1 MNLRTRHLSII
12 QRLALGFAVILL
24 LLLLSV
30 ALSLYAGQRLA
41 DQVGLLASHTAPTL
55 VQSRAVTRDLFTLDR
70 HLGNAL
76 LQTGEEELG
85 AAREQMQQW
94 QARFDQGLA
103 TLARQ
108 IAGEPQQSARV
119 ESLREQQAAYWQL
132 AQQLVDDYAHNR
144 LEQSKLAADTR
155 LGDTAR
161 QLASALDVLLAPLG
175 SHPAV
180 LLKSRLLANLEQQVS
195 ATQEILKQQDP
206 APVAA
211 RLAANAR
218 ASEQAA
224 ALRQELAR
232 QLAGQEDAFGVPL
245 SLERGTGARFDTLA
259 TLLAGPESLPARH
272 LALVEQSIM
281 LRNQSVQ
288 ASRLIDSLLGDL
300 SELDAAIDAQLRHST
315 AGSGAILLWLRL
327 GLCAGLLLSLGLGA
341 LVLWHLVR
349 AIRQPLHHILTTLKA
364 LSQGDM
370 RQRVPLLRHDEFG
383 QLATGINALADE
395 MSGMLGQIVQAADA
409 LGRMA
414 GQNQHA
420 QHHAQLAI
428 GEQRNETTGV
438 CSAMEEMDYSV
449 REVAGSIGQTE
460 QTLGNI
466 AAAAHAASLRGAAT
480 GQRLQQLADELAESR
495 RSVEQVQTL
504 SVSIGD
510 ILALIERITEQTNL
524 LALNAAIEAARAG
537 EQGRGFAVV
546 ADEVRQLAHHTAD
559 STTRIQ
565 GIIDD
570 LQQST
575 RGAVATMLRC
585 HDAMAQSRT
594 DSDAGCATLA
604 ELSQALQQVAEQSSR
619 IASAT
624 LQQQQTSA
632 EIARNITN
640 IARIANDNQGALA
653 KVAQTS
659 DQLQQLSQQ
668 QLSLTRR
675 FTLQSA

>member
-94 QARFDQGLA
+94 QARFDQDLA

-155 LGDTAR
+155 LGSTAR
-161 QLASALDVLLAPLG
+161 QFASALDVLLAPLG
-175 SHPAV
+175 SHPAA
-180 LLKSRLLANLEQQVS
+180 LLKNRLLANLEQQVS
-195 ATQEILKQQDP
+195 TTQETLKQQDP
-206 APVAA
+206 APIAA
-211 RLAANAR
+211 RLAINERANKQMT
-218 ASEQAA
+218 E
-224 ALRQELAR
+224 LRKELER
-232 QLAGQEDAFGVPL
+232 QLAGQEDAFGATL
-245 SLERGTGARFDTLA
+245 SLERSTGVRLDALA
-259 TLLAGPESLPARH
+259 TLLSGPESLLARH

-370 RQRVPLLRHDEFG
+370 RQRVPLLRNDEFG

-414 GQNQHA
+414 GQNQQA

-480 GQRLQQLADELAESR
+480 GKRLQQLADELAQSR

-510 ILALIERITEQTNL
+510 ILALIGRITEQTNL

-640 IARIANDNQGALA
+640 IARIADDNQGALA

>member
-1 MNLRTRHLSII
+1 MKLRTRHLSII

-30 ALSLYAGQRLA
+30 ALSLYAGQQLA
-41 DQVGLLASHTAPTL
+41 DQVGTLASHTAPTL

-76 LQTGEEELG
+76 LQTRDEDLD
-85 AAREQMQQW
+85 AARQQMQQW
-94 QARFDQGLA
+94 QARFEQDLNI
-103 TLARQ
+103 LARQ
-108 IAGEPQQSARV
+108 IAGEPKQSKRV
-119 ESLREQQAAYWQL
+119 DSLREQQAAYWQL

-155 LGDTAR
+155 LGSTAR
-161 QLASALDVLLAPLG
+161 QFASALDVLLAPLG
-175 SHPAV
+175 SHPAA
-180 LLKSRLLANLEQQVS
+180 LLKNRLLANLEQQVS
-195 ATQEILKQQDP
+195 TTQETLKQQDP
-206 APVAA
+206 APIAA
-211 RLAANAR
+211 RLAINERANKQMT
-218 ASEQAA
+218 E
-224 ALRQELAR
+224 LRKELER
-232 QLAGQEDAFGVPL
+232 QLAGQEDAFGATL
-245 SLERGTGARFDTLA
+245 SLERSTGARLDALA
-259 TLLAGPESLPARH
+259 TLLSGPESLLARH
-272 LALVEQSIM
+272 LPLVEQSIM
-281 LRNQSVQ
+281 LRNQSAQ
-288 ASRLIDSLLGDL
+288 ASRFIDSLLGEL
-300 SELDAAIDAQLRHST
+300 SELDGAIDEQLHQST

-383 QLATGINALADE
+383 QLAIGINALADE
-395 MSGMLGQIVQAADA
+395 MSGMLGQIVHAADA

-414 GQNQHA
+414 GQNQQA

-480 GQRLQQLADELAESR
+480 GKRLQQLADELAQSR

-510 ILALIERITEQTNL
+510 ILALIGRITEQTNL

-640 IARIANDNQGALA
+640 IARIADDNQGALA

>member
-1 MNLRTRHLSII
+1 MKLRTRHLSII

-41 DQVGLLASHTAPTL
+41 DQVGTLASHTAPTL

-76 LQTGEEELG
+76 LQTRDEDLD
-85 AAREQMQQW
+85 AARQQMQQW
-94 QARFDQGLA
+94 QARFEQDLNI
-103 TLARQ
+103 LARQ
-108 IAGEPQQSARV
+108 IAGEPKQSKRV
-119 ESLREQQAAYWQL
+119 DSLREQQAAYWQL

-155 LGDTAR
+155 LGSTAR
-161 QLASALDVLLAPLG
+161 QFASALDVLLAPLG
-175 SHPAV
+175 SHPAA
-180 LLKSRLLANLEQQVS
+180 LLKNRLLANLEQQVS
-195 ATQEILKQQDP
+195 TTQEILKQQDP
-206 APVAA
+206 APIAA
-211 RLAANAR
+211 RLAINERANKQMT
-218 ASEQAA
+218 E
-224 ALRQELAR
+224 LRKELER
-232 QLAGQEDAFGVPL
+232 QLAGQEDAFGATL
-245 SLERGTGARFDTLA
+245 SLERSTGVRLDALA
-259 TLLAGPESLPARH
+259 TLLSGPESLLARH
-272 LALVEQSIM
+272 LPLVEQSIM
-281 LRNQSVQ
+281 LRNQSAQ
-288 ASRLIDSLLGDL
+288 ASRFIDSLLGEL
-300 SELDAAIDAQLRHST
+300 SELDGAIDEQLHQST

-383 QLATGINALADE
+383 QLAIGINALADE
-395 MSGMLGQIVQAADA
+395 MSGMLGQIVHAADA

-414 GQNQHA
+414 GQNQQA

-480 GQRLQQLADELAESR
+480 GKRLQQLADELAQSR

-510 ILALIERITEQTNL
+510 ILALIGRITEQTNL

-640 IARIANDNQGALA
+640 IARIADDNQGALA

>member
-1 MNLRTRHLSII
+1 M
-12 QRLALGFAVILL
+12 
-24 LLLLSV
+24 
-30 ALSLYAGQRLA
+30 AGPFRP
-41 DQVGLLASHTAPTL
+41 GSG
-55 VQSRAVTRDLFTLDR
+55 
-70 HLGNAL
+70 HLGS
-76 LQTGEEELG
+76 T
-85 AAREQMQQW
+85 
-94 QARFDQGLA
+94 DS
-103 TLARQ
+103 
-108 IAGEPQQSARV
+108 GEPQQSARV

-537 EQGRGFAVV
+537 EQGRGFSRGGRRGASVGAPHSRLHHPHPGGSSTICSKAPAVRSPPCCAATTPWPRV
-546 ADEVRQLAHHTAD
+546 APTATRVAPPQP
-559 STTRIQ
+559 SYPRRCRRWPSRAAVSPARPCSNSRPAPRSPATLPTSPGLPTTTRVPWP
-565 GIIDD
+565 
-570 LQQST
+570 
-575 RGAVATMLRC
+575 RWHRPATSC
-585 HDAMAQSRT
+585 
-594 DSDAGCATLA
+594 
-604 ELSQALQQVAEQSSR
+604 SSYR
-619 IASAT
+619 S
-624 LQQQQTSA
+624 SNC
-632 EIARNITN
+632 R
-640 IARIANDNQGALA
+640 
-653 KVAQTS
+653 
-659 DQLQQLSQQ
+659 
-668 QLSLTRR
+668 
-675 FTLQSA
+675 

>member
-1 MNLRTRHLSII
+1 MKLRTRHLSII

-41 DQVGLLASHTAPTL
+41 DQVGTLASHTAPTL

-76 LQTGEEELG
+76 LQTRDEDLD
-85 AAREQMQQW
+85 AARQQMQQW
-94 QARFDQGLA
+94 QARFEQDLNI
-103 TLARQ
+103 LARQ
-108 IAGEPQQSARV
+108 IAGEPKQSKRV
-119 ESLREQQAAYWQL
+119 DSLREQQAAYWQL

-155 LGDTAR
+155 LGSTAR
-161 QLASALDVLLAPLG
+161 QFASALDVLLAPLG
-175 SHPAV
+175 SHPAA
-180 LLKSRLLANLEQQVS
+180 LLKNRLLANLEQQVS
-195 ATQEILKQQDP
+195 TTQETLKQQDP
-206 APVAA
+206 APIAA
-211 RLAANAR
+211 RLAINERANKQMT
-218 ASEQAA
+218 E
-224 ALRQELAR
+224 LRKELER
-232 QLAGQEDAFGVPL
+232 QLAGQEDAFGATL
-245 SLERGTGARFDTLA
+245 SLERSTGVRLDALA
-259 TLLAGPESLPARH
+259 TLLSGPESLLARH
-272 LALVEQSIM
+272 LSLVEQSIM
-281 LRNQSVQ
+281 LRNQSAQ
-288 ASRLIDSLLGDL
+288 ASRFIDSLLGEL
-300 SELDAAIDAQLRHST
+300 SELDGAIDEQLHQST

-383 QLATGINALADE
+383 QLAIGINALADE
-395 MSGMLGQIVQAADA
+395 MSGMLGQIVHAADA

-414 GQNQHA
+414 GQNQQA

-480 GQRLQQLADELAESR
+480 GKRLQQLADELAQSR

-510 ILALIERITEQTNL
+510 ILALIGRITEQTNL

-640 IARIANDNQGALA
+640 IARIADDNQGALA

-668 QLSLTRR
+668 QQSLTRR

>member
-24 LLLLSV
+24 LVLLSV

-41 DQVGLLASHTAPTL
+41 DQVGTLASHTAPTL

-76 LQTGEEELG
+76 LQTGDEELG
-85 AAREQMQQW
+85 AARNQMQQW
-94 QARFDQGLA
+94 QEHFEQDLNV
-103 TLARQ
+103 LARQ
-108 IAGEPQQSARV
+108 IAGEPKQNQRV

-144 LEQSKLAADTR
+144 REQNKLAADAR
-155 LGDTAR
+155 LGSTSR

-175 SHPAV
+175 SHPAA
-180 LLKSRLLANLEQQVS
+180 LIKNRLLANLEQQVS

-206 APVAA
+206 APVAV
-211 RLAANAR
+211 RLATNER
-218 ASEQAA
+218 ASKQVTE
-224 ALRQELAR
+224 LRQELER

-245 SLERGTGARFDTLA
+245 SLERSTGSRLDALLR
-259 TLLAGPESLPARH
+259 LLAGPESLPARH
-272 LALVEQSIM
+272 LVLVEQNIM

-288 ASRLIDSLLGDL
+288 ASRFIDSLLGEL
-300 SELDAAIDAQLRHST
+300 NELDGTIDEQLHQST
-315 AGSGAILLWLRL
+315 ADSSTILLWLRL
-327 GLCAGLLLSLGLGA
+327 GLCAGLLLSLILGA
-341 LVLWHLVR
+341 LVLWHLVG
-349 AIRQPLHHILTTLKA
+349 AIRKPLHHILVTLRA
-364 LSQGDM
+364 LSQGDL
-370 RQRVPLLRHDEFG
+370 RQRVPQLRQDEFG
-383 QLATGINALADE
+383 QLASGINALADE
-395 MSGMLGQIVQAADA
+395 MSVMLGQIVQAADS

-420 QHHAQLAI
+420 QQHAQLAI

-449 REVAGSIGQTE
+449 REVANSIGQTE
-460 QTLGNI
+460 QTLGHI

-480 GQRLQQLADELAESR
+480 GERLQQLADELSESR
-495 RSVEQVQTL
+495 RSVEQVQALT
-504 SVSIGD
+504 VNIGE
-510 ILALIERITEQTNL
+510 ILGLIERITEQTNL

-546 ADEVRQLAHHTAD
+546 ADEVRQLAYHTAD

-565 GIIDD
+565 EIIND

-585 HDAMAQSRT
+585 HNAMAQSRA

-624 LQQQQTSA
+624 QQQQQTSA

-640 IARIANDNQGALA
+640 IARIADDNQGALA

-668 QLSLTRR
+668 QLSLTGR

>member
-1 MNLRTRHLSII
+1 MKLRTRHLSII

-41 DQVGLLASHTAPTL
+41 DQVGTLASNTAPTL

-76 LQTGEEELG
+76 LQTRDEDLD
-85 AAREQMQQW
+85 AARQQMQQW
-94 QARFDQGLA
+94 QARFEQDLNI
-103 TLARQ
+103 LARQ
-108 IAGEPQQSARV
+108 IAGEPKQSKRV
-119 ESLREQQAAYWQL
+119 DSLREQQAAYWQL

-155 LGDTAR
+155 LGSTAR
-161 QLASALDVLLAPLG
+161 QFASALDVLLAPLG
-175 SHPAV
+175 SHPAA
-180 LLKSRLLANLEQQVS
+180 LLKNRLLANLEQQVS
-195 ATQEILKQQDP
+195 TTQEILKQQDP
-206 APVAA
+206 APIAA
-211 RLAANAR
+211 RLAINERANKQMT
-218 ASEQAA
+218 E
-224 ALRQELAR
+224 LRKELER
-232 QLAGQEDAFGVPL
+232 QLAGQEDAFGATL
-245 SLERGTGARFDTLA
+245 SLERSTGVRLDALA
-259 TLLAGPESLPARH
+259 TLLSGPESLLARH
-272 LALVEQSIM
+272 LSLVEQSIM
-281 LRNQSVQ
+281 LRNQSAQ
-288 ASRLIDSLLGDL
+288 ASRFIDSLLGEL
-300 SELDAAIDAQLRHST
+300 SELDGTIDEQLHQST

-341 LVLWHLVR
+341 LVLWHLVH

-383 QLATGINALADE
+383 QLAIGINALADE
-395 MSGMLGQIVQAADA
+395 MSGMLGQIVHAADA

-414 GQNQHA
+414 GQNQQA

-449 REVAGSIGQTE
+449 REVACSIGQTE

-480 GQRLQQLADELAESR
+480 GKRLQQLADELAQSR

-510 ILALIERITEQTNL
+510 ILALIGRITEQTNL

-640 IARIANDNQGALA
+640 IARIADDNQGALA

-668 QLSLTRR
+668 QQSLTRR

>member
-1 MNLRTRHLSII
+1 MKLRTRHLSII
-12 QRLALGFAVILL
+12 QRLTLGFAVILL

-41 DQVGLLASHTAPTL
+41 DQVGTLASHTAPTL

-76 LQTGEEELG
+76 LQTRDEDLD
-85 AAREQMQQW
+85 AARQQMQQW
-94 QARFDQGLA
+94 QARFEQDLNI
-103 TLARQ
+103 LARQ
-108 IAGEPQQSARV
+108 IAGEPKQSKRV
-119 ESLREQQAAYWQL
+119 DSLREQQAAYWQL

-155 LGDTAR
+155 LGSTAR
-161 QLASALDVLLAPLG
+161 QFASALDVLLAPLG
-175 SHPAV
+175 SHPAA
-180 LLKSRLLANLEQQVS
+180 LLKNRLLANLEQQVS
-195 ATQEILKQQDP
+195 TTQETLKQQDP
-206 APVAA
+206 APIAA
-211 RLAANAR
+211 RLAINERANKQMT
-218 ASEQAA
+218 E
-224 ALRQELAR
+224 LRKELER
-232 QLAGQEDAFGVPL
+232 QLAGQEDAFGATL
-245 SLERGTGARFDTLA
+245 SLERSTGVRLDALA
-259 TLLAGPESLPARH
+259 TLLSGPESLLARH
-272 LALVEQSIM
+272 LSLVEQSIM
-281 LRNQSVQ
+281 LRNQSAQ
-288 ASRLIDSLLGDL
+288 ASRFIDSLLGDL
-300 SELDAAIDAQLRHST
+300 SELDGAIDEQLHQST

-383 QLATGINALADE
+383 QLAIGINALADE
-395 MSGMLGQIVQAADA
+395 MSGMLGQIVHAADA
-409 LGRMA
+409 IGRMA
-414 GQNQHA
+414 GQNQQA

-480 GQRLQQLADELAESR
+480 GKRLQQLADELAQSR

-510 ILALIERITEQTNL
+510 ILALIGRITEQTNL

-640 IARIANDNQGALA
+640 IARIADDNQGALA

>member
-1 MNLRTRHLSII
+1 MKLRTRHLSII

-41 DQVGLLASHTAPTL
+41 DQVGTLASHTAPTL

-76 LQTGEEELG
+76 LQTRDEDLD
-85 AAREQMQQW
+85 AARQQMQQW
-94 QARFDQGLA
+94 QARFEQDLNI
-103 TLARQ
+103 LARQ
-108 IAGEPQQSARV
+108 IAGEPKQSKRV
-119 ESLREQQAAYWQL
+119 DSLREQQAAYWQL

-155 LGDTAR
+155 LGSTAR
-161 QLASALDVLLAPLG
+161 QFASALDVLLAPLG
-175 SHPAV
+175 SHPAA
-180 LLKSRLLANLEQQVS
+180 LLKNRLLANLEQQVS
-195 ATQEILKQQDP
+195 TTQETLKQQDP
-206 APVAA
+206 APIAA
-211 RLAANAR
+211 RLAINERANKQMT
-218 ASEQAA
+218 E
-224 ALRQELAR
+224 LRKELER
-232 QLAGQEDAFGVPL
+232 QLAGQEDAFGATL
-245 SLERGTGARFDTLA
+245 SLERSTGVRLDALA
-259 TLLAGPESLPARH
+259 TLLSGPESLLARH
-272 LALVEQSIM
+272 LSLVEQSIM
-281 LRNQSVQ
+281 LRNQSAQ
-288 ASRLIDSLLGDL
+288 ASRFIDSLLGEL
-300 SELDAAIDAQLRHST
+300 SELDGAIDEQLHQST

-383 QLATGINALADE
+383 QLAIGINALADE
-395 MSGMLGQIVQAADA
+395 MSGMLGQIVHAADA

-414 GQNQHA
+414 GQNQQA

-449 REVAGSIGQTE
+449 REVACSIGQTE

-480 GQRLQQLADELAESR
+480 GKRLQQLADELAQSR

-510 ILALIERITEQTNL
+510 ILALIGRITEQTNL

-640 IARIANDNQGALA
+640 IARIADDNQGALA

-668 QLSLTRR
+668 QQSLTRR

>member
-1 MNLRTRHLSII
+1 MKLRTRHLSII
-12 QRLALGFAVILL
+12 QRLTLGFAVILL

-41 DQVGLLASHTAPTL
+41 DQVGTLASHTAPTL

-76 LQTGEEELG
+76 LQTRDEDLD
-85 AAREQMQQW
+85 AARQQMQQW
-94 QARFDQGLA
+94 QARFEQDLNI
-103 TLARQ
+103 LARQ
-108 IAGEPQQSARV
+108 IAGEPKQSKRV
-119 ESLREQQAAYWQL
+119 DSLREQQAAYWQL

-155 LGDTAR
+155 LGSTAR
-161 QLASALDVLLAPLG
+161 QFASALDVLLAPLG
-175 SHPAV
+175 SHPAA
-180 LLKSRLLANLEQQVS
+180 LLKNRLLANLEQQVS
-195 ATQEILKQQDP
+195 TTQETLKQQDP
-206 APVAA
+206 APIAA
-211 RLAANAR
+211 RLAINERANKQMT
-218 ASEQAA
+218 E
-224 ALRQELAR
+224 LRKELER
-232 QLAGQEDAFGVPL
+232 QLAGQEDAFGATL
-245 SLERGTGARFDTLA
+245 SLERSTGVRLDALA
-259 TLLAGPESLPARH
+259 TLLSGPESLLARH
-272 LALVEQSIM
+272 LSLVEQSIM
-281 LRNQSVQ
+281 LRNQSAQ
-288 ASRLIDSLLGDL
+288 ASRFIDSLLGEL
-300 SELDAAIDAQLRHST
+300 SELDGAIDEQLHQST

-383 QLATGINALADE
+383 QLAIGINALADE
-395 MSGMLGQIVQAADA
+395 MSGMLGQIVHAADA

-414 GQNQHA
+414 GQNQQA

-480 GQRLQQLADELAESR
+480 GKRLQQLADELAQSR

-510 ILALIERITEQTNL
+510 ILALIGRITEQTNL

-640 IARIANDNQGALA
+640 IARIADDNQGALA

-668 QLSLTRR
+668 QQSLTRR

>member
-1 MNLRTRHLSII
+1 MKLRTRHLSII
-12 QRLALGFAVILL
+12 QRLTLGFAVILL

-41 DQVGLLASHTAPTL
+41 DQVGTLASHTAPTL

-76 LQTGEEELG
+76 LQTRDEDLD
-85 AAREQMQQW
+85 AARQQMQQW
-94 QARFDQGLA
+94 QARFEQDLNI
-103 TLARQ
+103 LARQ
-108 IAGEPQQSARV
+108 IAGEPKQSKRV
-119 ESLREQQAAYWQL
+119 DSLREQQAAYWQL

-155 LGDTAR
+155 LGSTAR
-161 QLASALDVLLAPLG
+161 QFASALDVLLAPLG
-175 SHPAV
+175 SHPAA
-180 LLKSRLLANLEQQVS
+180 LLKNRLLANLEQQVS
-195 ATQEILKQQDP
+195 TTQETLKQQDP
-206 APVAA
+206 APIAA
-211 RLAANAR
+211 RLAINERANKQMT
-218 ASEQAA
+218 E
-224 ALRQELAR
+224 LRKELER
-232 QLAGQEDAFGVPL
+232 QLAGQEDAFGATL
-245 SLERGTGARFDTLA
+245 SLERSTGVRLDALA
-259 TLLAGPESLPARH
+259 TLLSGPESLLARH
-272 LALVEQSIM
+272 LSLVEQSIM
-281 LRNQSVQ
+281 LRNQSAQ
-288 ASRLIDSLLGDL
+288 SSRFIDSLLGEL
-300 SELDAAIDAQLRHST
+300 SELDGAIDEQLHQST

-383 QLATGINALADE
+383 QLAIGINALADE
-395 MSGMLGQIVQAADA
+395 MSGMLGQIVHAADA

-414 GQNQHA
+414 GQNQQA

-480 GQRLQQLADELAESR
+480 GKRLQQLADELAQSR

-510 ILALIERITEQTNL
+510 ILALIGRITEQTNL

-640 IARIANDNQGALA
+640 IARIADDNQGALA

>member
-1 MNLRTRHLSII
+1 MKLRTRHLSII

-41 DQVGLLASHTAPTL
+41 DQVGTLASHTAPTL

-76 LQTGEEELG
+76 LQTRDEDLD
-85 AAREQMQQW
+85 AARQQMQQW
-94 QARFDQGLA
+94 QARFEQDLNI
-103 TLARQ
+103 LARQ
-108 IAGEPQQSARV
+108 IAGEPKQSKRV
-119 ESLREQQAAYWQL
+119 DSLREQQAAYWQL

-155 LGDTAR
+155 LGSTSR
-161 QLASALDVLLAPLG
+161 QFASALDVLLAPLG
-175 SHPAV
+175 SHPAA
-180 LLKSRLLANLEQQVS
+180 LLKNRLLANLEQQVS
-195 ATQEILKQQDP
+195 TTQEILKQQDP
-206 APVAA
+206 APIAA
-211 RLAANAR
+211 RLAINERANKQMT
-218 ASEQAA
+218 E
-224 ALRQELAR
+224 LRKELER
-232 QLAGQEDAFGVPL
+232 QLAGQEDAFGATL
-245 SLERGTGARFDTLA
+245 SLERSTGARLDALA
-259 TLLAGPESLPARH
+259 TLLSGPESLLARH
-272 LALVEQSIM
+272 LSLVEQSIM
-281 LRNQSVQ
+281 LRNQSAQ
-288 ASRLIDSLLGDL
+288 ASRFIDSLLGEL
-300 SELDAAIDAQLRHST
+300 SELDGTIDEQLHQST

-383 QLATGINALADE
+383 QLAIGINALADE
-395 MSGMLGQIVQAADA
+395 MSGMLGQIVHAADA

-414 GQNQHA
+414 GQNQQA

-480 GQRLQQLADELAESR
+480 GKRLQQLADELAQSR

-510 ILALIERITEQTNL
+510 ILALIGRITEQTNL

-640 IARIANDNQGALA
+640 IARIADDNQGALA

-668 QLSLTRR
+668 QQSLTRR

>member
-85 AAREQMQQW
+85 ATREQMQQW
-94 QARFDQGLA
+94 QARFDQDLA

-155 LGDTAR
+155 LGETAR

-175 SHPAV
+175 SPPAV

-370 RQRVPLLRHDEFG
+370 RQRVPLLRNDEFG

-604 ELSQALQQVAEQSSR
+604 ELSQALQKVAEQSSR

-640 IARIANDNQGALA
+640 IARIADDNQGALA

>member
-1 MNLRTRHLSII
+1 MKLRTRHLSII
-12 QRLALGFAVILL
+12 QRLTLGFAVILL

-41 DQVGLLASHTAPTL
+41 DQVGTLASHTAPTL

-76 LQTGEEELG
+76 LQTRDEDLD
-85 AAREQMQQW
+85 AARQQMQQW
-94 QARFDQGLA
+94 QARFEQDLNI
-103 TLARQ
+103 LARQ
-108 IAGEPQQSARV
+108 IAGEPKQSKRV
-119 ESLREQQAAYWQL
+119 DSLREQQAAYWQL

-155 LGDTAR
+155 LGSTAR
-161 QLASALDVLLAPLG
+161 QFASALDVLLAPLG
-175 SHPAV
+175 SHPGA
-180 LLKSRLLANLEQQVS
+180 LLKNRLLANLEQQVS
-195 ATQEILKQQDP
+195 TTQETLKQQDP
-206 APVAA
+206 APIAA
-211 RLAANAR
+211 RLAINERANKQMT
-218 ASEQAA
+218 E
-224 ALRQELAR
+224 LRKELER
-232 QLAGQEDAFGVPL
+232 QLAGQEDAFGATL
-245 SLERGTGARFDTLA
+245 SLERSTGVRLDALA
-259 TLLAGPESLPARH
+259 TLLSGPESLLARH
-272 LALVEQSIM
+272 LSLVEQSIM
-281 LRNQSVQ
+281 LRNQSAQ
-288 ASRLIDSLLGDL
+288 ASRFIDSLLGEL
-300 SELDAAIDAQLRHST
+300 SELDGAIDEQLHQST

-383 QLATGINALADE
+383 QLAIGINALADE
-395 MSGMLGQIVQAADA
+395 MSGMLGQIVHAADA

-414 GQNQHA
+414 GQNQQA

-480 GQRLQQLADELAESR
+480 GKRLQQLADELAQSR

-510 ILALIERITEQTNL
+510 ILALIGRITEQTNL

-640 IARIANDNQGALA
+640 IARIADDNQGALA

>member
-1 MNLRTRHLSII
+1 MRARHLSII

-94 QARFDQGLA
+94 QARFDQDLA

-155 LGDTAR
+155 LGETAR

-175 SHPAV
+175 SHLAV

-370 RQRVPLLRHDEFG
+370 RQRVPLLRNDEFG

-510 ILALIERITEQTNL
+510 ILALIELITEQTNL

-570 LQQST
+570 LQQ
-575 RGAVATMLRC
+575 
-585 HDAMAQSRT
+585 
-594 DSDAGCATLA
+594 
-604 ELSQALQQVAEQSSR
+604 VAEQSSR

-640 IARIANDNQGALA
+640 IARIADDNQGALA

>member
-1 MNLRTRHLSII
+1 MKLRTRHLSII
-12 QRLALGFAVILL
+12 QRLTLGFAVILL

-41 DQVGLLASHTAPTL
+41 DQVGTLASHTAPTL

-76 LQTGEEELG
+76 LQTRDEDLD
-85 AAREQMQQW
+85 AARQQMQQW
-94 QARFDQGLA
+94 QARFEQDLNI
-103 TLARQ
+103 LARQ
-108 IAGEPQQSARV
+108 IAGEPKQSKRV
-119 ESLREQQAAYWQL
+119 DSLREQQAAYWQL

-155 LGDTAR
+155 LGSTAR
-161 QLASALDVLLAPLG
+161 QFASALDVLLAPLG
-175 SHPAV
+175 SHPAA
-180 LLKSRLLANLEQQVS
+180 LLKNRLLANLEQQVS
-195 ATQEILKQQDP
+195 TTQETLKQQDP
-206 APVAA
+206 APIAA
-211 RLAANAR
+211 RLAINERANKQMT
-218 ASEQAA
+218 E
-224 ALRQELAR
+224 LRKELER
-232 QLAGQEDAFGVPL
+232 QLAGQEDAFGATL
-245 SLERGTGARFDTLA
+245 SLERSTGVRLDALA
-259 TLLAGPESLPARH
+259 TLLSGPESLLARH
-272 LALVEQSIM
+272 LSLVEQSIM
-281 LRNQSVQ
+281 LRNQSAQ
-288 ASRLIDSLLGDL
+288 ASRFIDSLLGEL
-300 SELDAAIDAQLRHST
+300 SELDGAIDEQLHQST

-383 QLATGINALADE
+383 QLAIGINALADE
-395 MSGMLGQIVQAADA
+395 MSGMLGQIVHAADA

-414 GQNQHA
+414 GQNQQA

-480 GQRLQQLADELAESR
+480 GKRLQQLADELAQSR

-510 ILALIERITEQTNL
+510 ILALIGRITEQTNL

-640 IARIANDNQGALA
+640 IARIADDNQGALA

>member
-1 MNLRTRHLSII
+1 MKLRTRHLSII
-12 QRLALGFAVILL
+12 QRLTLGFAVILL

-41 DQVGLLASHTAPTL
+41 DQVGTLASHTAPTL

-76 LQTGEEELG
+76 LQTRDEDLD
-85 AAREQMQQW
+85 AARQQMQQW
-94 QARFDQGLA
+94 QARFEQDLNI
-103 TLARQ
+103 LARQ
-108 IAGEPQQSARV
+108 IAGEPKQSKRV
-119 ESLREQQAAYWQL
+119 DSLREQQAAYWQL

-155 LGDTAR
+155 LGSTAR
-161 QLASALDVLLAPLG
+161 QFASALDVLLAPLG
-175 SHPAV
+175 SHPAA
-180 LLKSRLLANLEQQVS
+180 LLKNRLLANLEQQVS
-195 ATQEILKQQDP
+195 TTQETLKQQDP
-206 APVAA
+206 APIAA
-211 RLAANAR
+211 RLAINERANKQMT
-218 ASEQAA
+218 E
-224 ALRQELAR
+224 LRKELER
-232 QLAGQEDAFGVPL
+232 QLAGQEDAFGATL
-245 SLERGTGARFDTLA
+245 SLERSTGVRLDALA
-259 TLLAGPESLPARH
+259 TLLSGPESLLARH
-272 LALVEQSIM
+272 LSLVEQSIM
-281 LRNQSVQ
+281 LRNQSAQ
-288 ASRLIDSLLGDL
+288 ASRFIDSLLGEL
-300 SELDAAIDAQLRHST
+300 SELDGAIDEQLHQST

-383 QLATGINALADE
+383 QLAIGINALADE
-395 MSGMLGQIVQAADA
+395 MSGMLGQIVHAADA

-414 GQNQHA
+414 GQNQQA

-480 GQRLQQLADELAESR
+480 GKRLQQLADELAQSR

-510 ILALIERITEQTNL
+510 ILALIGRITEQTNL

-575 RGAVATMLRC
+575 RSAVATMLRC

-640 IARIANDNQGALA
+640 IARIADDNQGALA

>member
-94 QARFDQGLA
+94 QARFDQDLA

-119 ESLREQQAAYWQL
+119 ESLREQQTAYWQL

-155 LGDTAR
+155 LGETAR
-161 QLASALDVLLAPLG
+161 QLASALDVLLTPLG

-315 AGSGAILLWLRL
+315 AGSGAILLWL
-327 GLCAGLLLSLGLGA
+327 
-341 LVLWHLVR
+341 
-349 AIRQPLHHILTTLKA
+349 
-364 LSQGDM
+364 
-370 RQRVPLLRHDEFG
+370 
-383 QLATGINALADE
+383 
-395 MSGMLGQIVQAADA
+395 
-409 LGRMA
+409 
-414 GQNQHA
+414 
-420 QHHAQLAI
+420 
-428 GEQRNETTGV
+428 
-438 CSAMEEMDYSV
+438 
-449 REVAGSIGQTE
+449 
-460 QTLGNI
+460 GNPP
-466 AAAAHAASLRGAAT
+466 
-480 GQRLQQLADELAESR
+480 EK
-495 RSVEQVQTL
+495 
-504 SVSIGD
+504 
-510 ILALIERITEQTNL
+510 
-524 LALNAAIEAARAG
+524 
-537 EQGRGFAVV
+537 
-546 ADEVRQLAHHTAD
+546 
-559 STTRIQ
+559 
-565 GIIDD
+565 
-570 LQQST
+570 
-575 RGAVATMLRC
+575 LRC
-585 HDAMAQSRT
+585 S
-594 DSDAGCATLA
+594 
-604 ELSQALQQVAEQSSR
+604 
-619 IASAT
+619 
-624 LQQQQTSA
+624 
-632 EIARNITN
+632 
-640 IARIANDNQGALA
+640 
-653 KVAQTS
+653 
-659 DQLQQLSQQ
+659 
-668 QLSLTRR
+668 
-675 FTLQSA
+675 

>member
-1 MNLRTRHLSII
+1 MKLRTRHLSII
-12 QRLALGFAVILL
+12 QRLTLGFAVILL

-41 DQVGLLASHTAPTL
+41 DQVGTLASHTAPTL

-76 LQTGEEELG
+76 LQTRDEDLD
-85 AAREQMQQW
+85 AARQQMQQW
-94 QARFDQGLA
+94 QARFEQDLNI
-103 TLARQ
+103 LARQ
-108 IAGEPQQSARV
+108 IAGEPKQSKRV
-119 ESLREQQAAYWQL
+119 DSLREQQAAYWQL

-155 LGDTAR
+155 LGSTAR
-161 QLASALDVLLAPLG
+161 QFASALDVLLAPLG
-175 SHPAV
+175 SHPAA
-180 LLKSRLLANLEQQVS
+180 LLKNRLLANLEQQVS
-195 ATQEILKQQDP
+195 TTQETLKQQDP
-206 APVAA
+206 APIAA
-211 RLAANAR
+211 RLAINERANKQMT
-218 ASEQAA
+218 E
-224 ALRQELAR
+224 LRKELER
-232 QLAGQEDAFGVPL
+232 QLAGQEDAFGATL
-245 SLERGTGARFDTLA
+245 SLERSTGVRLDALA
-259 TLLAGPESLPARH
+259 TLLSGPESLLARH
-272 LALVEQSIM
+272 LSLVEQSIM
-281 LRNQSVQ
+281 LRNQSAQ
-288 ASRLIDSLLGDL
+288 ASRFIDSLLGEL
-300 SELDAAIDAQLRHST
+300 SELDGAIDEQLHQST

-383 QLATGINALADE
+383 QLAIGINALADE
-395 MSGMLGQIVQAADA
+395 MSGMLGQIVHAADA

-414 GQNQHA
+414 GQNQQA

-480 GQRLQQLADELAESR
+480 GKRLQQLADELAQSR

-510 ILALIERITEQTNL
+510 ILTLIGRITEQTNL

-640 IARIANDNQGALA
+640 IARIADDNQGALA